1 MPDIPVPNIKEYYIK
16 DGTKLFLYEFYGKPV
31 QIINEEGVIIEQR
44 PRIRKKG
51 FNSEKAAK
59 TAAQKRVQAEYNGDK
74 SEDMTVKELF
84 DKYIANCIAN
94 GEKDNS
100 IKAYTTIINHWCLS
114 EIGGLKLEKINRYH
128 AEEIGNTIKT
138 SGNAPSTIKKY
149 IREIKKMF
157 TFGVNKEYISKNPFN
172 VVDTIRSVEQ
182 VRPHK
187 AFTKEETQK
196 ILEACKDNFVLYPF
210 VIIAAHTGM
219 RNSEI
224 CGLTWDDV
232 SFENKTITID
242 KQLLMHID
250 KQLYLDSPKH
260 NTKGTITIDDSLIE
274 FLKDYKA
281 KVKRKKYSKDKNG
294 RLINGNSFSFVLVA
308 EDGTP
313 LINNMIDKKAEA
325 IADKEGIKFTPHDL
339 RDTYA
344 SLYFHKNPQDLKF
357 IQKQLRHKNGS
368 TTLNKYIQLIEN
380 TPQTENEKLN
390 DVFGSI

>member
-1 MPDIPVPNIKEYYIK
+1 MPDMPVPKLKSYIGKDGNEEWKYEFEGKQKFKKGDLIPKRNRIRRRGFKTEKDAWNAAMEHVQKEYNE
-16 DGTKLFLYEFYGKPV
+16 DKP
-31 QIINEEGVIIEQR
+31 
-44 PRIRKKG
+44 
-51 FNSEKAAK
+51 
-59 TAAQKRVQAEYNGDK
+59 
-74 SEDMTVKELF
+74 EDMTVKELF
-84 DKYIANCIAN
+84 DRYIANCIAN

-100 IKAYTTIINHWCLS
+100 IVTYKRIISKWCLS
-114 EIGGLKLEKINRYH
+114 QIGGLKLEKVKSYT
-128 AEEIGNTIKT
+128 AEEIGNAIKT

-157 TFGVNKEYISKNPFN
+157 TFGVNKELITKNPFN
-172 VVDTIRSVEQ
+172 VVDTIRSTEQ
-182 VRPHK
+182 VKPHK
-187 AFTKEETQK
+187 AFTKAETQK
-196 ILEACKDNFVLYPF
+196 ILNECKNEFVLYPF
-210 VIIAAHTGM
+210 VVIAAHTGM

-224 CGLTWDDV
+224 CGLTWNDV

-242 KQLLMHID
+242 KQLLKHMD

-294 RLINGNSFSFVLVA
+294 RLINGNSFSFVLVT

-313 LINNMIDKKAEA
+313 LINNEIDKRAEA
-325 IADKEGIKFTPHDL
+325 LADKGYTKFTPHDL

-380 TPQTENEKLN
+380 TTQTENEKLN

>member
-1 MPDIPVPNIKEYYIK
+1 MPDMPVPKLKSYIGKDGNEEWKYEFEGKPKFKKGDLIPKRNRIRRRGFKTEKDAWNAAMEHVQKEYNE
-16 DGTKLFLYEFYGKPV
+16 DKP
-31 QIINEEGVIIEQR
+31 
-44 PRIRKKG
+44 
-51 FNSEKAAK
+51 
-59 TAAQKRVQAEYNGDK
+59 
-74 SEDMTVKELF
+74 EDMTVKELF
-84 DKYIANCIAN
+84 DRYIANCIAN

-100 IKAYTTIINHWCLS
+100 IVTYKRIISKWCLS
-114 EIGGLKLEKINRYH
+114 QIGGLKLEKVKSYT
-128 AEEIGNTIKT
+128 AEEIGNAIKT

-157 TFGVNKEYISKNPFN
+157 TFGVNKELITKNPFN
-172 VVDTIRSVEQ
+172 VVDTIRSTEQ

-210 VIIAAHTGM
+210 VIIATHTGM

-242 KQLLMHID
+242 KQLLKHMD

-294 RLINGNSFSFVLVA
+294 RLINGNSFSFVLVT

-313 LINNMIDKKAEA
+313 LINNEIDKRAEA
-325 IADKEGIKFTPHDL
+325 LADKGYTKFTPHDL

-380 TPQTENEKLN
+380 TTQTENEKLN

>member
-1 MPDIPVPNIKEYYIK
+1 
-16 DGTKLFLYEFYGKPV
+16 
-31 QIINEEGVIIEQR
+31 
-44 PRIRKKG
+44 
-51 FNSEKAAK
+51 
-59 TAAQKRVQAEYNGDK
+59 
-74 SEDMTVKELF
+74 MTVKELF
-84 DKYIANCIAN
+84 DRYIANCIAN

-100 IKAYTTIINHWCLS
+100 IVTYKRIISKWCLS
-114 EIGGLKLEKINRYH
+114 QIGGLKLEKVKSYT
-128 AEEIGNTIKT
+128 AEEIGNAIKT

-157 TFGVNKEYISKNPFN
+157 TFGVNKELITKNPFN
-172 VVDTIRSVEQ
+172 VVDTIRSTEQ

-210 VIIAAHTGM
+210 VIIATHTGM

-242 KQLLMHID
+242 KQLLKHMD

-294 RLINGNSFSFVLVA
+294 RLINGNSFSFVLVT

-313 LINNMIDKKAEA
+313 LINNEIDKRAEA
-325 IADKEGIKFTPHDL
+325 LADKGYAKFTPHDL

-380 TPQTENEKLN
+380 TTQTENEKLN